1 MSAIAAV
8 AERYRRH
15 QTETNWYLC
24 MQAGLPVEEIRP
36 VSEEN
41 AESNARF
48 CRGILDDLKKIAF
61 DSLDSDERLTYRAL
75 EFYARSEIGEQ
86 TYFWLQSQ
94 ITPYSCPLLF
104 LPLLFKQFR
113 FEGPADAARYVR
125 LLRDYARL
133 VRSLL
138 SFLQGQHARRII
150 LPRAEID
157 AVSAMLHGYAGG
169 LANFEREQA
178 GSAAHDVITEDIRAA
193 FGELI
198 AFVDGAY
205 RVGAPEAVGL
215 AQYPGGEEYYAYL
228 VKLRTT
234 RDVRPEALHERG
246 MEEVE
251 KLEHALDGVR
261 GEVSFDGDAAAF
273 RRFLA
278 TDRRFFAETTKAY
291 GERLERHVERA
302 AANVS
307 RFFSRMPKAP
317 YGVAPLPKE
326 LAGSQTFGYYEP
338 PTPEKP
344 AGTYLYNA
352 WNPEKTTT
360 LSLASLILHELI
372 PGHHFQ
378 ICLQRENNA
387 LPAVRR
393 YGFAEA
399 GFVEGWAEYAAQLGF
414 ELGAY
419 DDPYD
424 RAGRFM
430 QDMMVSVRLVVDTG
444 MNTLGWSRE
453 RAVGFMREHL
463 TLSDEQLATESL
475 RYSTDI
481 PAQALAY
488 KTGETTILAL
498 RERCE
503 RALGDAFDLRE
514 FHAWVIGQGSMTL
527 DALTEHVAMMS
538 GLEDHLRDE
547 NADQNGE

>member
-1 MSAIAAV
+1 MSAIAAA

-15 QTETNWYLC
+15 QTETEWYLC
-24 MQAGLPVEEIRP
+24 MQAGFPVEEIRA

-41 AESNARF
+41 ADAGARF
-48 CRGILDDLKKIAF
+48 CRAVLEELNGIPF
-61 DSLDSDERLTYRAL
+61 ETLDSDERLTYRAL
-75 EFYARSEIGEQ
+75 EFYARGEIAAH
-86 TYFWLQSQ
+86 TYFWLQSH

-104 LPLLFKQFR
+104 LPQLFKGFR
-113 FEGPADAARYVR
+113 FETPADTVRYVK

-138 SFLQGQHARRII
+138 VFLRGQHARGII
-150 LPRAEID
+150 LPRAEIE
-157 AVSAMLHGYAGG
+157 AVSATLHGYAAGAAS
-169 LANFEREQA
+169 LEREQA
-178 GSAAHDVITEDIRAA
+178 GAAGHDVITREVRGA
-193 FGELI
+193 FAELI
-198 AFVDGAY
+198 AFVDGEY
-205 RVGAPEAVGL
+205 RTGAPEGVGL
-215 AQYPGGEEYYAYL
+215 AQYPGGEEYYAHL
-228 VKLRTT
+228 VKQRTT
-234 RDVRPEALHERG
+234 LDVGPHELHERG
-246 MEEVE
+246 LHEVE
-251 KLEHALDGVR
+251 KLEGALDEVR
-261 GEVSFDGDAAAF
+261 REVRFDGDAAAF

-278 TDRRFFAETTKAY
+278 TDRRFFAETHTAY
-291 GERLERHVERA
+291 GERLERHVECA
-302 AANVS
+302 AANVL

-344 AGTYLYNA
+344 KGTYLYNA

-360 LSLASLILHELI
+360 LSTASLILHELI

-378 ICLQRENNA
+378 ICLQQENTA
-387 LPAVRR
+387 LPSVRR

-419 DDPYD
+419 DDPFD

-444 MNTLGWSRE
+444 MNAFGWSRE
-453 RAVGFMREHL
+453 RAMGFMRDHL
-463 TLSDEQLATESL
+463 TLSEDQLASESL
-475 RYSTDI
+475 RYSADI

-503 RALGDAFDLRE
+503 RALGDAFDLKE

-527 DALTEHVAMMS
+527 DALTEHVVTMS
-538 GLEDHLRDE
+538 ASRG
-547 NADQNGE
+547 